1 MRILDMYLSHYNL
14 QEKPFSISPDPKFLW
29 LGEKHQEALAVL
41 KYGILEDKGFL
52 LLTGDIG
59 TGKTALI
66 NSLVKI
72 IDVAALVA
80 TVPDPGL
87 NSLDFFNFLAEEFG
101 MQRTFDSKG
110 EFLIHFK
117 QFLHD
122 AYKDEKKVLLIID
135 EAQRLNHDL
144 LEQIRLLSN
153 IETNSRKLINIFF
166 VGQTEF
172 SDTLRQER
180 NKAVRQRIA
189 VNHHLEPLTLSETTR
204 YIRHRLKIAGASAQ
218 PFTAEAISE
227 IFTHARG
234 NPRVTNVICDHAL
247 LTGYSAGITA
257 IDKKSILECATELQ
271 ITGDMFS
278 LIGNKSTKTQRA
290 PGADAVRSSQK
301 RKIAASLMLMLLL
314 AVGGYFAYD
323 YQAKETPQWAI
334 EDIAAKKDLKFSEE
348 EKKALV
354 AQLSAGNKENQ
365 PVPAIAVAARKTDAV
380 NTAAISGNETGAQEN
395 AAALDAGN
403 NDQQGKAGHSAQG
416 LQDQGLQDQVFQDQD
431 LQDPNRKVVLHF
443 KHNSNEIPDQ
453 AFESLNR
460 VVRYASVNPETE
472 ILVEGYSDSRGNY
485 WYNKKLSKFRAD
497 IVKNYFAG
505 QGIPLNRIKTIGRGP
520 ENPIAPNETMEGR
533 KQNRRVEIKI
543 NLKP

>member
-1 MRILDMYLSHYNL
+1 MYLSHYNL

-87 NSLDFFNFLAEEFG
+87 NSLDLFNFLSEEFG
-101 MQRTFDSKG
+101 MKRTFDSKG

-135 EAQRLNHDL
+135 EAQRLNHGL

-153 IETNSRKLINIFF
+153 IEMNSRKLINIFF

-227 IFTHARG
+227 IFAYTRG
-234 NPRVTNVICDHAL
+234 NPRVTNIVCDHAL
-247 LTGYSAGITA
+247 LTGYSAGITS
-257 IDKKSILECATELQ
+257 IDKKTILECATELQ

-278 LIGNKSTKTQRA
+278 LIGNKSTKTQSA
-290 PGADAVRSSQK
+290 TGADAVRSSQK

-314 AVGGYFAYD
+314 VFGGYLAYE
-323 YQAKETPQWAI
+323 YQAKDSPQWAI
-334 EDIAAKKDLKFSEE
+334 EDIAAKKDLNFSEE

-354 AQLSAGNKENQ
+354 AQLSAGNTENQ
-365 PVPAIAVAARKTDAV
+365 PAPAVEVAASKTDTA
-380 NTAAISGNETGAQEN
+380 NTAAISANETGAEEN
-395 AAALDAGN
+395 ALALDAGN
-403 NDQQGKAGHSAQG
+403 NDLQSSAGHSAQG
-416 LQDQGLQDQVFQDQD
+416 LQDQD

-443 KHNSNEIPDQ
+443 KHNSNEIPDP

-460 VVRYASVNPETE
+460 VVRYASINPETE

>member
-72 IDVAALVA
+72 MDVAALVS
-80 TVPDPGL
+80 TIPDPGL
-87 NSLDFFNFLAEEFG
+87 NSLDFFNFLSEEFG

-153 IETNSRKLINIFF
+153 IEMNSRKLINIFF

-172 SDTLRQER
+172 NDTLRQDR

-189 VNHHLEPLTLSETTR
+189 VNHHLEPLTLSESSR
-204 YIRHRLKIAGASAQ
+204 YIRHRLKIAGATDQ
-218 PFTAEAISE
+218 PFAADAISE
-227 IFTHARG
+227 IFAYTRG
-234 NPRVTNVICDHAL
+234 NPRLTNIICDHAL
-247 LTGYSAGITA
+247 LTGYSAGITS
-257 IDKKSILECATELQ
+257 IDKKTIIECAAELQ

-278 LIGNKSTKTQRA
+278 LIGNKSTKTQSA
-290 PGADAVRSSQK
+290 TGADAVRSSQK
-301 RKIAASLMLMLLL
+301 RKIAASLMVMLLL
-314 AVGGYFAYD
+314 AVGGYLAYE
-323 YQAKETPQWAI
+323 YQAKDSPQWAI
-334 EDIAAKKDLKFSEE
+334 EDIAAKKDLNFSEE

-354 AQLSAGNKENQ
+354 AQLSAGNTENQ
-365 PVPAIAVAARKTDAV
+365 PAPAVEVAARKTDVA
-380 NTAAISGNETGAQEN
+380 NTAAISGNETGAEEN
-395 AAALDAGN
+395 AMALDTGN
-403 NDQQGKAGHSAQG
+403 NDLQGNAGHSAQG
-416 LQDQGLQDQVFQDQD
+416 LQDQDLQVQD
-431 LQDPNRKVVLHF
+431 LQVPNRKVVLHF
-443 KHNSNEIPDQ
+443 KHDSNEIPDR

-485 WYNKKLSKFRAD
+485 GYNKKLSKFRAD

-520 ENPIAPNETMEGR
+520 ENPIAPNETLEGR